1 MNLHSKGVYSFD
13 WCHAHSMMISAGVER
28 DIMLWHGSTGHK
40 IGSLVGH
47 TSSISNVCVDNNLH
61 EVISLSTDKT
71 IKIWDLRTNRQGPP
85 YYYESTTFSAA
96 QLKVMDL

>member
-1 MNLHSKGVYSFD
+1 VNLHSKGVYSFD
-13 WCHAHSMMISAGVER
+13 WCHAHSMMISGGVER

-47 TSSISNVCVDNNLH
+47 ASSISNVCVDNNLH

-85 YYYESTTFSAA
+85 
-96 QLKVMDL
+96 